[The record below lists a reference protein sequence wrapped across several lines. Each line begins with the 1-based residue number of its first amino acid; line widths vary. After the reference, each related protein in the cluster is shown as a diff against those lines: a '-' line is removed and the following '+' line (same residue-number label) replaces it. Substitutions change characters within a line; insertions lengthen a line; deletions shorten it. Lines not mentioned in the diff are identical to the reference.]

1 MIHQFNGNSFTTFLV
16 NSAILDV
23 DIFFIYLFFINSVI
37 IVSNKE
43 ISSFVMK
50 KNKTFFALMH
60 QLYKIFIIPLV
71 FFS

>member
-1 MIHQFNGNSFTTFLV
+1 MIHQFNGNNFTTFLV
-16 NSAILDV
+16 DSAILDV
-23 DIFFIYLFFINSVI
+23 DIFFINSVI
-37 IVSNKE
+37 IIPKNE

-50 KNKTFFALMH
+50 KNKTIFALMH

>member
-37 IVSNKE
+37 IISNKE

-50 KNKTFFALMH
+50 KNKTIFALMH
-60 QLYKIFIIPLV
+60 QLYKILLYL
-71 FFS
+71 